1 VTALGVEASLAVF
14 RRTGRPPSNTP
25 PTRCAKIPNRSS
37 RTSTTAWRRHLGDVA
52 AARRRVHELRQMDA
66 TDLADPL
73 EGLVRR
79 LETPARGRSSA
90 LTSTRE
96 AADLIKTAIHI
107 ARVFFG

>member
-1 VTALGVEASLAVF
+1 
-14 RRTGRPPSNTP
+14 
-25 PTRCAKIPNRSS
+25 
-37 RTSTTAWRRHLGDVA
+37 
-52 AARRRVHELRQMDA
+52 MDA